1 MISVVRPRRSRA
13 EAVAMLCDVAVIPV
27 IRADSAAAAV
37 HVVEAL
43 ADAGLH
49 VAEITMT
56 VPGALGAIA
65 RVARQFAGGVLV
77 GAGTVTDAADVRR
90 AVDSGAEF
98 IVSPSFIP
106 DVVAAS
112 GAANVAVI
120 AGALT
125 PTEVQHA
132 VQAGADF
139 VKIFPAEAVGGA
151 SYIRALRGP
160 FPTVRFVPT
169 GGVNLQ
175 TVGDYLRAGSAAVGV
190 GGELVVRD
198 AIERGD
204 YSAIRLLATQFM
216 QAVVVARRVMQ
227 AVAASRGG

>member
-1 MISVVRPRRSRA
+1 MISTVRPRRSR
-13 EAVAMLCDVAVIPV
+13 EETVATLCDVGVVPV
-27 IRADSAAAAV
+27 IRADTAAAAV
-37 HVVEAL
+37 RVVEAL
-43 ADAGLH
+43 VEAGLL

-65 RVARQFAGGVLV
+65 RVARQFAGRVLV

-98 IVSPSFIP
+98 IVSPSLVP

-112 GAANVAVI
+112 SAANVAAI

-132 VQAGADF
+132 VYAGADF
-139 VKIFPAEAVGGA
+139 VKIFPVQAVGGA

-169 GGVNLQ
+169 GGVNVQ
-175 TVGDYLRAGSAAVGV
+175 TVGDFLRAGSAAVGV
-190 GGELVVRD
+190 GGELVVRE

-204 YSAIRLLATQFM
+204 FAAIGSLAAQFM
-216 QAVVVARRVMQ
+216 QAVVAARRVMQ